1 MRIRVGDLVII
12 EDILYE
18 LVAID
23 FNCLAVLK
31 QYYDEGEVIIK
42 EMELNIVQ
50 ECYENMKSRGVEK
63 AQILGEGQW

>member
-12 EDILYE
+12 ENTLYE

-23 FNCLAVLK
+23 FNCLGILK

-42 EMELNIVQ
+42 EMELNIIQ
-50 ECYENMKSRGVEK
+50 ECYEDMINRGVEK
-63 AQILGEGQW
+63 AQILGR

>member
-1 MRIRVGDLVII
+1 MKIRVGDLVIV
-12 EDILYE
+12 ENVLYE

-31 QYYDEGEVIIK
+31 QYYDEGEIIIK

-50 ECYENMKSRGVEK
+50 ECYNDMVSRGVGK
-63 AQILGEGQW
+63 TQILNRG

>member
-1 MRIRVGDLVII
+1 MKIRVGDLVIV
-12 EDILYE
+12 ENILYE

-42 EMELNIVQ
+42 EMELSIVQ
-50 ECYENMKSRGVEK
+50 ECYDDMKSRGVEK
-63 AQILGEGQW
+63 TQILGR